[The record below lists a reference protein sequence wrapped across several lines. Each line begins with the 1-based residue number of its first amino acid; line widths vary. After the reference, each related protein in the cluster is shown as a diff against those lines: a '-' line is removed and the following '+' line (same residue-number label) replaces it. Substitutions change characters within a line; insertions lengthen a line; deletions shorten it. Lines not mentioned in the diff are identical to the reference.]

1 MAQLHTQ
8 QASQK
13 PKVIFVC
20 GMRRSGNHAFINWL
34 SNALEEQQ
42 VEYTHD
48 EKFSY
53 LRFSKSGKTAF
64 INEINRIRS
73 WKLHRMLFTRA
84 LTLRKVDTLI
94 VSAEDVDSSYSQH
107 FRLPIWLPRIQH
119 RIFIKRSI
127 LNTIASR
134 LQHLKKSAAAGKGN
148 HNLSITTKFF
158 KKLKSWESPNSDFT
172 DWEYD
177 LWLTSDSYRRKFL
190 SQLGLR
196 QDILPT
202 ISKEGGGSS
211 FTGRDR
217 TPTAK
222 EATSRFKHI
231 HIPSNIRRD
240 LLRCN
245 VDTMLDPDEIAH
257 LNTPTEESSEV
268 S

>member
-1 MAQLHTQ
+1 MTKLHTQ

-42 VEYTHD
+42 VEYTFD
-48 EKFSY
+48 DKFSY
-53 LRFSKSGKTAF
+53 LKFSKSGKTAF
-64 INEINRIRS
+64 INDINRIRP
-73 WKLHRMLFTRA
+73 WKRYRMFFTRA
-84 LTLRKVDTLI
+84 LTLRKVVTLI
-94 VSAEDVDSSYSQH
+94 VSAEDVNSNYGQH
-107 FRLPIWLPRIQH
+107 FQLPFWLPRIQH

-148 HNLSITTKFF
+148 RNLSITTKFF
-158 KKLKSWESPNSDFT
+158 KKLKSWESASSDFVN
-172 DWEYD
+172 WEYD
-177 LWLTSDSYRRKFL
+177 LWLTSDSYRQKFL
-190 SQLGLR
+190 SQLGLK

-217 TPTAK
+217 TPTKK
-222 EATSRFKHI
+222 EATSRFKYI
-231 HIPSNIRRD
+231 NIPSNIRQD
-240 LLRCN
+240 LMQCN
-245 VDTMLDPDEIAH
+245 IDTMLNPDEIAH
-257 LNTPTEESSEV
+257 LNTPLEESTAV